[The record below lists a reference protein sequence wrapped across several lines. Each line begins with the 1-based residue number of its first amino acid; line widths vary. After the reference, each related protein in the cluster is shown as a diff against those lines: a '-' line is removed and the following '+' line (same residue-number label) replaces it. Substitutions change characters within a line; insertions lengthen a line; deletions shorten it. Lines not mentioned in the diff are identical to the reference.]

1 MSVISE
7 SDLELAALE
16 WFAELGYEVLASDN
30 LESEGV
36 HRERA
41 SVEDVILVGRLE
53 AALHRLNPDVPVEA
67 VQEALRHLLR
77 RDAPTLIQNNLAF
90 HRQLSDGL
98 QIEVAGDA
106 GGVRGVHIRLFN
118 FEAPDEN
125 DWVVVNQVP
134 FVDRTTGTGQERI
147 PDILVYVN
155 GLPLGILELKNPT
168 AQDAD
173 VWDAYNQLETYKHDV
188 PSLFVTNCVLAI
200 SDDVHARVGS
210 LTANDSRYAPWRTVS
225 GEADEPTSAQP
236 LKVLIAGVFE
246 KSRFLD
252 LIRNFIT
259 FEHDRG
265 AIVKKLAG
273 YHQFH
278 AVRRAVVETTRASRA
293 GGDRRVGV
301 VWHTQG
307 SGKSLS
313 MVFYAR
319 KLILE
324 PAMENPTIVVLT
336 DRNDLDGQLFATFSQ
351 SQALLRQEPIQA
363 RDRAHLRELL
373 QTASGGVYFTT
384 VQKFLPEDG
393 ERHSALSERRN
404 IVVIADEAH
413 RSQYGFKARVDQ
425 KTGEVSYG
433 FAVHMRDA
441 LPAASFIGFTGT
453 PVELDDKN
461 TIQVFGDY
469 ISIYDIRRSVEDHAT
484 VPIYYENR
492 LAKLDLD
499 ESEKP
504 NIDPSF
510 EELTE
515 GEEEERKEAL
525 KSEWSTVEALVG
537 TDKRLALVADDV
549 VRHFEKRLTTMEGKA
564 LIVCMSRRICVD
576 LHDQIV
582 KLRPHWFDADDD
594 AGAVKVVMTGSAA
607 DVEKLRPHV
616 RTKARRER
624 LAERF
629 KDPNDALKIVI
640 VRDMWLTGF
649 DAPCMHTLY
658 VDKPMRGHNLMQA
671 IARVNRVF
679 GDKPGGLVVDYIGIA
694 TFLREA
700 MLTYSESGGTGDATN
715 RQEKAVEVMLEKLEI
730 CRDVFHGF
738 TYSGFFSGSP
748 KDRLALLPAARE
760 HVLAQR
766 RVVEAGAAPKPKGE
780 RDGYDVFIQ
789 AVGEL
794 SSAFTLAMPHDQ
806 CEAVRDEVAFFQAV
820 KVGLIKLASGRRP
833 PSADLGH
840 AVRQIVANAI
850 VTDEVIDVFDA
861 AGLPKPDISIL
872 SPEFLAEV
880 HGMKHKN
887 LAAAL
892 LRRLLEDEVRARTG
906 RNVVQARKFSE
917 LLERAIARYQNRTIE
932 SVQVIEELIEIARQF
947 RDADKK
953 GEELSLSKD
962 EAAFYEA
969 LADNESAEKVMGDD
983 QLAAIARE
991 LTRVVRENA
1000 TVDWNHKRSVQA
1012 KLRVIVKRLL
1022 KKHGY
1027 PPDAQQKATEL
1038 VLEQAKALG
1047 INITEG
1053 GSDAAS
1059 TPRSPS
1065 TAPASDR
1072 PKVLPYPI
1080 AVFDSLVESQENAVL
1095 RVKTRRD
1102 GFEKA
1107 LTFLVGVELPL
1118 LRELSGGKLP
1128 EPAFALL
1135 KEVLGRPISMG
1146 TWLELAWRLA
1156 AMLPASSS
1164 DAAVQAAR
1172 SLVTVDG
1179 KPSDLTKEIQETI
1192 VPDRNVF
1199 SHAVTPTEE
1208 AIAQAEGPLH
1218 GLWQRFKRAIEGLGA
1233 SQLVVRAELVDFET
1247 TGNAR
1252 YKLRIL
1258 QGGSDHFPVREETVR
1273 GKLLENWCYLLRPD
1287 GAIPLALAP
1296 VVSCSYSEESQRRE
1310 VFVARTLAV
1319 DPGAKIDAMGV
1330 VSTTKIKL
1338 KVPDAAT

>member
-1 MSVISE
+1 MSAVTE
-7 SDLELAALE
+7 SDLELAVLE
-16 WFAELGYEVLASDN
+16 WFADLGYEVLESDH
-30 LESEGV
+30 LDPEGV
-36 HRERA
+36 HQERTTI
-41 SVEDVILVGRLE
+41 EEVILKGRLE
-53 AALHRLNPDVPVEA
+53 AALHRLNADAPIEA
-67 VQEALRHLLR
+67 VHEALRRVLR
-77 RDAPTLIQNNLAF
+77 RDAPTLVQNNVTF
-90 HRQLSDGL
+90 HRMLSDGV
-98 QIEVAGDA
+98 QVEVATDQ
-106 GGVRGVHIRLFN
+106 GGVRGVHVRLFD
-118 FEAPDEN
+118 FENPEEN
-125 DWVVVNQVP
+125 DWCVVNQVSIT
-134 FVDRTTGTGQERI
+134 DRTTGTGEERI
-147 PDILVYVN
+147 PDVLVYVN
-155 GLPLGILELKNPT
+155 GLPLAVVELKNPT
-168 AQDAD
+168 ARDAD
-173 VWDAYNQLETYKHDV
+173 VWDGYHQLQTYKHDV
-188 PSLFVTNCVLAI
+188 PSLFATNCVLVV
-200 SDDVHARVGS
+200 SDDVHALIGS
-210 LTANDSRYAPWRTVS
+210 LTANDSRFAPWRTVT
-225 GEADEPTSAQP
+225 GEGDQPTSAQP

-252 LIRNFIT
+252 LVRNFIT

-265 AIVKKLAG
+265 TIVKKLAG

-278 AVRRAVVETTRASRA
+278 AVRRAVAETTRASGG

-307 SGKSLS
+307 SGKSLT

-336 DRNDLDGQLFATFSQ
+336 DRNDLDGQLFGTFSQ

-373 QTASGGVYFTT
+373 QTAAGGVYFTT

-393 ERHSALSERRN
+393 ERKPALSPRRN

-425 KTGEVSYG
+425 KTGETSYG

-441 LPAASFIGFTGT
+441 LPGASFIGFTGT

-461 TIQVFGDY
+461 TIQVFGDC
-469 ISIYDIRRSVEDHAT
+469 ISIYDIRRAVDDHAT

-499 ESEKP
+499 EGEKP
-504 NIDPSF
+504 RIDPTF
-510 EELTE
+510 EEVTE

-537 TDKRLALVADDV
+537 TEKRLALVAEDIV
-549 VRHFEKRLTTMEGKA
+549 EHFEKRLATIEGKA

-576 LHDQIV
+576 LHDHIAR
-582 KLRPHWFDADDD
+582 LRPHWYDADDD
-594 AGAVKVVMTGSAA
+594 AGAIKVVMTGSAS

-624 LAERF
+624 LADRF
-629 KDPNDALKIVI
+629 KDPNDPLKIVI

-715 RQEKAVEVMLEKLEI
+715 RQEKAVEVMLEKLEV

-738 TYSGFFSGSP
+738 DYSGFFTGSP
-748 KDRLALLPAARE
+748 KDRLALLPASRE

-766 RVVEAGAAPKPKGE
+766 KASVDGAPDKKRE
-780 RDGYDVFIQ
+780 RDGYDVFMQ
-789 AVGEL
+789 TVGEL

-820 KVGLIKLASGRRP
+820 KVGLVKLASGRRP
-833 PSADLGH
+833 PSGDLSH

-880 HGMKHKN
+880 QGMKHKN

-892 LRRLLEDEVRARTG
+892 LKRLLEDEVRARG
-906 RNVVQARKFSE
+906 RRNVVQARKFSE
-917 LLERAIARYQNRTIE
+917 MLERAIARYQNRTIE
-932 SVQVIEELIEIARQF
+932 SVEVIEELLDIARKF

-953 GEELSLSKD
+953 GEELSLNRD

-969 LADNESAEKVMGDD
+969 LADNESAERVMGDN
-983 QLAAIARE
+983 QLAGIARE
-991 LTRVVRENA
+991 LTQLVRENA

-1012 KLRVIVKRLL
+1012 KLRVLVKRLL

-1027 PPDAQQKATEL
+1027 PPDAQQNATEL

-1047 INITEG
+1047 INVTDG
-1053 GSDAAS
+1053 GSEANA
-1059 TPRSPS
+1059 TPRTPS

-1072 PKVLPYPI
+1072 PRVLPYPI

-1107 LTFLVGVELPL
+1107 LTFLVGVEMAL
-1118 LRELSGGKLP
+1118 LRELNSGKLP
-1128 EPAFALL
+1128 ADAFAQLKDLL
-1135 KEVLGRPISMG
+1135 GKPISMG
-1146 TWLELAWRLA
+1146 TWLELAWRFA
-1156 AMLPASSS
+1156 AMLPPTSS
-1164 DAAVQAAR
+1164 DAAITAAR
-1172 SLVTVDG
+1172 ALVTVDG
-1179 KPSDLTKEIQETI
+1179 KPSDLTREIQETI

-1199 SHAVTPTEE
+1199 SHAVTPTQE

-1218 GLWQRFKRAIEGLGA
+1218 GLWQRFKRALDGLGE
-1233 SQLVVRAELVDFET
+1233 SQLVSRAELLDFEPS
-1247 TGNAR
+1247 GKAR
-1252 YKLRIL
+1252 YKLRVL
-1258 QGGSDHFPVREETVR
+1258 QGGSDHFVVREETVR
-1273 GKLLENWCYLLRPD
+1273 GKLEENWCYLLRGRDTAPL
-1287 GAIPLALAP
+1287 PLAP
-1296 VVSCSYSEESQRRE
+1296 IVSCAYSEETQRRE
-1310 VFVARTLAV
+1310 VFVARTIALE
-1319 DPGAKIDAMGV
+1319 PGAKVDAMGV
-1330 VSTTKIKL
+1330 GSTTKLKL
-1338 KVPDAAT
+1338 KLPDVG